1 MSAKRL
7 YHILSLYIKEVGE
20 DTHGD
25 KKDGSV
31 AHHIHHAA
39 MATLTLMSMHALHK
53 LFVGKHFVIFSQLLH
68 IGNGHPDSVK
78 LSEQAGVGFV
88 GIAPQQEF
96 SDLLSTEVVTEIAY
110 HQVVKMFVL
119 HVVVDL
125 IYINKTKNILNGV
138 VKNAIFFK
146 KNQFSTIFTDIF
158 SQN

>member
-1 MSAKRL
+1 
-7 YHILSLYIKEVGE
+7 
-20 DTHGD
+20 
-25 KKDGSV
+25 
-31 AHHIHHAA
+31 
-39 MATLTLMSMHALHK
+39 MATLTLMNMHALHK